1 MSVALRFT
9 NGGEPTPDER
19 RDIAAAYGRWTDAT
33 GGDSNDE
40 ELDAARDLIERLMS
54 FASIE
59 ADEDDAREC
68 ARCGEEVG
76 YLSTRDW
83 CDGCEALPLCDEC
96 EEEATSFWPNLLQ
109 PVQLCAGC
117 EHNARRSGWEPGQ

>member
-9 NGGEPTPDER
+9 NGSEPTPDER
-19 RDIAAAYGRWTDAT
+19 RDIATAYGRWTDTT
-33 GGDSNDE
+33 GGDSNDD
-40 ELDAARDLIERLMS
+40 ELDAARDLIEQLMI

-59 ADEDDAREC
+59 AYEDDDREC

-83 CDGCEALPLCDEC
+83 CDGCEALRLCDEC
-96 EEEATSFWPNLLQ
+96 DEEATNFWPNLLQ
-109 PVQLCAGC
+109 TVQLCNGC
-117 EHNARRSGWEPGQ
+117 DHNARRSGWQPGQ